1 MSLLVLYVGR
11 SAHGGEEDDRRRL
24 GRGERTG
31 VTIQRAP
38 ADEATAR
45 GIELAAGGV
54 LARGVTVH
62 VGVARGAEVRG
73 LALHERGRDDGV
85 VLVVLGL
92 VRRRAGA
99 QRGVRHDVL
108 RGRDRRLRD
117 GRGDAGGRR
126 RGGVGGLGRRSGRG
140 VLLGLV
146 HAGRLAGQIAVA
158 PGLERLGGEEVDH
171 REDHNEAG
179 DDAPCEVPTD
189 VLATLLVFGTDEPEE
204 AADDGRA
211 EQQCEREALEPVLQ
225 PHGRVTMHRPLQVD
239 RSEEAADHDGEE
251 APADDAHGIDPAD
264 AVRLVEVA
272 LQLGGRDLAERN
284 GAVRDC
290 EIDLVDER
298 VEQRGADVH
307 VAVCAEVLIENGGNT
322 NVADGHGGPASN
334 LREIPLENFV

>member
-38 ADEATAR
+38 ADEATAHDV
-45 GIELAAGGV
+45 ELAADGV

-117 GRGDAGGRR
+117 ARGRR

-146 HAGRLAGQIAVA
+146 RSGRLAGQVTVA
-158 PGLERLGGEEVDH
+158 PGVERLGSEEVDH
-171 REDHNEAG
+171 RHDHDEAG
-179 DDAPCEVPTD
+179 DDCTRDDRLALP
-189 VLATLLVFGTDEPEE
+189 VLGADEEPAESV
-204 AADDGRA
+204 DDGRTD
-211 EQQCEREALEPVLQ
+211 QQDEREALEPVLQ
-225 PHGRVTMHRPLQVD
+225 PRGRMTVHPPRQVD
-239 RSEEAADHDGEE
+239 HAEEAGGRESEE
-251 APADDAHGIDPAD
+251 APADDARGIEAAD

-272 LQLGGRDLAERN
+272 LQLGRRDLVDGRV
-284 GAVRDC
+284 GVGGRAV
-290 EIDLVDER
+290 ELVDER
-298 VEQRGADVH
+298 VEQRGADVRL
-307 VAVCAEVLIENGGNT
+307 AVCAEVLIENGGNT
-322 NVADGHGGPASN
+322 NVADGHGGPVSN